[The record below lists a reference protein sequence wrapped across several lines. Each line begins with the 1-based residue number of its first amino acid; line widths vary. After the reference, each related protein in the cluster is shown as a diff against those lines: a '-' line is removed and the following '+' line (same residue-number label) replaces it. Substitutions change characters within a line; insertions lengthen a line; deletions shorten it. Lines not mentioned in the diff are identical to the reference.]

1 MKTGKFLTFEGLDGG
16 GKSTQAKHLAQW
28 LRDEHGLNVVETRE
42 PGGTPLGEKLR
53 QLVLAGKAHDPI
65 SETLLM
71 LTARCEH
78 ISKVIKP
85 ALAKGEWV
93 VCDRFADSTYAYQ
106 GGGRG
111 VDEAFIQTTSKK
123 VQDGIFPDMTFY
135 VKTRTPTTPRCHCC
149 RDWPMMKLLNPRPA
163 IFIGEWRVLMKKLPS
178 GKNRE

>member
-1 MKTGKFLTFEGLDGG
+1 MKDWTAA
-16 GKSTQAKHLAQW
+16 AKARKPNTW
-28 LRDEHGLNVVETRE
+28 RNGYAMNMASMWWKRASR
-42 PGGTPLGEKLR
+42 GGTPLGEKLR

-135 VKTRTPTTPRCHCC
+135 VKTPHADNASVPLLPRLA
-149 RDWPMMKLLNPRPA
+149 DDETFESA
-163 IFIGEWRVLMKKLPS
+163 SGDFIGEWRVLMKKLPS